1 MDDAGSLVEATVT
14 GPGGLSSLVRMEDS
28 GTGYPDITASDG
40 VYTGYLASL
49 ASRPGHYN
57 VRIILSDNDG
67 AAVAPRRR
75 GEQMMTFIT
84 VMTVT
89 IMSLV
94 MTFITFV
101 TVLMKF
107 MTERMSAQVIVS
119 TGHGFRTI
127 KHPTNNFYNNFSQY
141 TTNDRFLT
149 YCYFVDCLENAVYLK
164 QMPLLPV

>member
-1 MDDAGSLVEATVT
+1 MT

-75 GEQMMTFIT
+75 GEQMMTFNRHDSYNHVSCDDIHS
-84 VMTVT
+84 
-89 IMSLV
+89 IHNS
-94 MTFITFV
+94 FYDIHDSCDGIR
-101 TVLMKF
+101 
-107 MTERMSAQVIVS
+107 ENVS
-119 TGHGFRTI
+119 TSHSLYWSR
-127 KHPTNNFYNNFSQY
+127 FSH
-141 TTNDRFLT
+141 N
-149 YCYFVDCLENAVYLK
+149 
-164 QMPLLPV
+164 